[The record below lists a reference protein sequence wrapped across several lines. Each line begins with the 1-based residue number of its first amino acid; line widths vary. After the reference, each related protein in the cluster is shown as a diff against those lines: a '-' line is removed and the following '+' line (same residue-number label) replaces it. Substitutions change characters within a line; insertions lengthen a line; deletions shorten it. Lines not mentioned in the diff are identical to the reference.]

1 MSRLLF
7 IGESDNPTMF
17 FALCDHQRWFPNQS
31 IGQMVSVPGRG
42 QRVRKN
48 MPELHPISPEEGIE
62 AAEYLI
68 AFEND
73 YEELGCLK
81 KQVLTP
87 EEYLAKNSRKD
98 VKTFGAF
105 AVTFHPDDFSEALDM
120 SISLM
125 KRGYVVNYY
134 SENRGL
140 NTLLQMF
147 RPPVESADLTLYLNP
162 SEKCVCA
169 PYSYLDAI
177 MKVLREKISKQ
188 SFADRMSH
196 AYQASW
202 ANSVHELTMGT
213 YYGLYFTCT
222 RSTIV
227 LDRTQE
233 QYKLVEA
240 LKAGNRK
247 ELLKFS
253 REYLEDNCVP
263 FIENVAAGLYYGSL
277 ISTHHARIANED
289 DVILSFLGSRRC
301 NLRCKYCFSDHT
313 RESLSRMS
321 PGTTASVVDMVAAG
335 CPEDAKIHFDNNLGG
350 EPLMDFEA
358 VKKRHLLLL
367 GYHHATGIPA
377 SFGLLTNGTL
387 LKEEHLNWLRCR
399 LPYIGF
405 SLDGEEATHNRLR
418 SDSSLEPTYEKTV
431 RGIRLVKA
439 SRWPIETGISTVLT
453 KYNLDVTGLEEHF
466 RDELEIH
473 HVVMKPVRAAVTEDY
488 ALTNAD
494 IPALKKAYEAFFHYL
509 MDAACKDDLDPLFTM
524 LQPLDYAGRF
534 LLRTFWADR
543 LVVKRCGAG
552 EIIFSSDDQGRI
564 YPCDSFNGVENKELG
579 NLECGMHNRFAFR
592 IPYVTEKPQYYH
604 CDSCWARFLCG
615 GICEY
620 VTHINQYQYNDV
632 LKMECE
638 LSQILIELSLSFWMA
653 ARCRWSSEIL
663 SAVEKYIVNVG
674 YPKLPD
680 EAFVYAPC

>member
-98 VKTFGAF
+98 VKTFGTF

-147 RPPVESADLTLYLNP
+147 RPPVESADMTLYLNP

-253 REYLEDNCVP
+253 REYLEDN
-263 FIENVAAGLYYGSL
+263 
-277 ISTHHARIANED
+277 
-289 DVILSFLGSRRC
+289 
-301 NLRCKYCFSDHT
+301 
-313 RESLSRMS
+313 
-321 PGTTASVVDMVAAG
+321 
-335 CPEDAKIHFDNNLGG
+335 
-350 EPLMDFEA
+350 
-358 VKKRHLLLL
+358 
-367 GYHHATGIPA
+367 ATGIPA

-488 ALTNAD
+488 ALTYAD

-604 CDSCWARFLCG
+604 CNSCWARFLCG